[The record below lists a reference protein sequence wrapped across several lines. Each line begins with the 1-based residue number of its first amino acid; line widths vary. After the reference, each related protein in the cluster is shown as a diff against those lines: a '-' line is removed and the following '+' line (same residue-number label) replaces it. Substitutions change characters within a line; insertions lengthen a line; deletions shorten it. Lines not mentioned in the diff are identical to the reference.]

1 MNAAMKDALIS
12 IYNNGPQDLDK
23 QIKEELN
30 RHGYLIGGLL
40 SVAGEEYVEKMIS

>member
-1 MNAAMKDALIS
+1 MNAAMKDALLS
-12 IYNNGPQDLDK
+12 IYNNGPQELDK
-23 QIKEELN
+23 QIKADLT